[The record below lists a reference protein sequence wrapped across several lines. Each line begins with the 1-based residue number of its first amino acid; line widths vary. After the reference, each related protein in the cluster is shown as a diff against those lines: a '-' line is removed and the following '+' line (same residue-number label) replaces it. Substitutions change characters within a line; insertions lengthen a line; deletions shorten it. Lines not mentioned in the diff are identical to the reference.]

1 MRSFALWYNTTNSD
15 DIPKEVEVHINLWDK
30 SICGGARDDIQ
41 IDFGLLVSDI
51 EGIDE
56 IDLYCPFSIDKS
68 SITDLGQK
76 ILNHPELVNAI
87 FNENYHTSSGAPR
100 RLEVTSPSDKKGS
113 ITKPVGFE

>member
-1 MRSFALWYNTTNSD
+1 MRSFALWYNATDPNATK
-15 DIPKEVEVHINLWDK
+15 KEVEVHINLWDK

-56 IDLYCPFSIDKS
+56 INLYCPFSIDKS
-68 SITDLGQK
+68 AIIDLGQK

-87 FNENYHTSSGAPR
+87 LMKTIIRVLEPR
-100 RLEVTSPSDKKGS
+100 DA
-113 ITKPVGFE
+113 